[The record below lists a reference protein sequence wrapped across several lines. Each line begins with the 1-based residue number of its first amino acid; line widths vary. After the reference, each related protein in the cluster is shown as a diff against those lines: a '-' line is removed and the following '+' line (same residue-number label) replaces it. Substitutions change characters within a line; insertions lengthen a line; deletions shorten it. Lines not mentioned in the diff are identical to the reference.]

1 MKTLISFPVSRL
13 DYSVNQIK
21 ESSNLIPFVS
31 CLQPFLSLIF
41 TIYTISSV
49 VKLPKEGKD
58 AQSSWAGSLQGQRE
72 KQRGLVM
79 QLTVYGPEKNI
90 SCPPLSFSRLI
101 SLHLS
106 IHLTKMLFHSK
117 KARNIPQFPQ
127 NITLPSNKN
136 YFAFVWRG
144 FLPTFSSAFREYTTV
159 FIDFFHTEEICLSN
173 PTKFSGLLVLVSLK
187 PHLSF
192 LISGKYFFF

>member
-1 MKTLISFPVSRL
+1 MSPT
-13 DYSVNQIK
+13 
-21 ESSNLIPFVS
+21 IPFPHIYR
-31 CLQPFLSLIF
+31 LHYFLCGQTSKRRKRCPELL
-41 TIYTISSV
+41 SR
-49 VKLPKEGKD
+49 KPPEAEGG
-58 AQSSWAGSLQGQRE
+58 AAW
-72 KQRGLVM
+72 
-79 QLTVYGPEKNI
+79 

-127 NITLPSNKN
+127 NITLPSNKH

-144 FLPTFSSAFREYTTV
+144 FLQTFSSAFLEYTTV
-159 FIDFFHTEEICLSN
+159 FVDFFHTEGIRLSN

-187 PHLSF
+187 PHLS
-192 LISGKYFFF
+192 